1 MGLIYGKLFKKQK
14 KYLIFIVMELTV
26 NGKTFQVEFSQDIQ
40 QGMMGR
46 ESLDGCMG
54 FKLKKGFHSFWM
66 KDCLIPLDIVFVTN
80 DRVTKV
86 FNDCQPC
93 SDEDCQHYTASG
105 NMVFEFPAGTCD
117 GWKPGDYAN
126 LYLGTKKNPV

>member
-1 MGLIYGKLFKKQK
+1 
-14 KYLIFIVMELTV
+14 MELIV
-26 NGKTFQVEFSQDIQ
+26 NGKTFQVEFSQDTQ

-86 FNDCQPC
+86 FNGCQPC
-93 SDEDCQHYTASG
+93 SGEDCQHYTASG

-117 GWKPGDYAN
+117 GWKPGDYVN
-126 LYLGTKKNPV
+126 LYLGTNKNPV